1 LTLTELDTRTL
12 QDYDLKYVWHP
23 FTQMK
28 EWGSDAPIVI
38 ERGEGT
44 YLIDTNGNRYLD
56 GVASIWTN
64 VHGHCKPEINA
75 AVKAQ
80 VDRLEHSTLLGLA
93 NDKSALLAKSLVDI
107 APSGLCKVF
116 YSDNGSTA
124 VEIAVKMAF
133 QYQQHRGG
141 ACTAKT
147 KFISFKNAYHGDTI
161 GAVSVGGIDLFHAV
175 FRPLLFPVIQAPSPY
190 CYRCE
195 LAGSG
200 DGKSCGRLCLQELE
214 RLMAEHFGE
223 IAGLVIEPLVQAA
236 GGMVVQPEGFVRK
249 VRELCTRYDILMI
262 ADEVAVGFGRTG
274 SMFACGGEGVTPDI
288 MALSKGLSAGYL
300 PLAVTMTT
308 REVYDAFLGDYA
320 EMKTFFHGH
329 TFTGNPIACAAALAG
344 LELFAQDRVLD
355 NLPKKIDYLEQRFRS
370 LLHLKHVGD
379 VRQAGL
385 IGGIELVRNKET
397 KEPFPWEERAGFRVC
412 REAVKRGVFLR
423 PLGNVIVVFPP
434 LSISLE
440 ELKILMDAIEESVI
454 EVTEH
459 DHQK

>member
-1 LTLTELDTRTL
+1 MSEFDTHTL
-12 QDYDLKYVWHP
+12 QDYDRTYVWHP

-28 EWGSDAPIVI
+28 EWESDMPIVI
-38 ERGEGT
+38 ERGEGS
-44 YLIDTNGNRYLD
+44 YLIDTDGNRYLD

-64 VHGHCKPEINA
+64 VHGHCREEINA

-80 VDRLEHSTLLGLA
+80 VDTLEHSTLLGLA
-93 NDKSALLAKSLVDI
+93 NDKSAVLAKRLVDI
-107 APSGLCKVF
+107 APPGLCKVF

-141 ACTAKT
+141 GYSTKT

-175 FRPLLFPVIQAPSPY
+175 FRPLLFPTIQAPSPY

-195 LAGSG
+195 LGGSG
-200 DGKSCGRLCLQELE
+200 DSESCGRLCLRELE
-214 RLMAEHFGE
+214 RLMSDHSEE

-236 GGMVVQPEGFVRK
+236 GGMIVQPEGFVRK

-274 SMFACGGEGVTPDI
+274 SMFACGKEGVTPDI

-308 REVYDAFLGDYA
+308 REVYDAFLGEYA
-320 EMKTFFHGH
+320 ELKTFFHGH
-329 TFTGNPIACAAALAG
+329 TFTGNPIACASAIAS
-344 LELFAQDRVLD
+344 LELFEKDRLLD
-355 NLPKKIDYLEQRFRS
+355 NLPAKKDYLNRRLQS
-370 LLHLKHVGD
+370 LSHLKHVGD
-379 VRQAGL
+379 VRQAGM
-385 IGGIELVRNKET
+385 IGGIELVRDKGT
-397 KEPFPWEERAGFRVC
+397 REPFPWEERIGVRVC
-412 REAVKRGVFLR
+412 REALKHGVFLR

-434 LSISLE
+434 LSVSME
-440 ELKILMDAIEESVI
+440 ELQILMDGIEASI
-454 EVTEH
+454 REVTE
-459 DHQK
+459 QAC